1 MNYGLIGNI
10 VVSGN
15 RVMARPREFDPKT
28 ALDRI
33 QRAFWEKGYHGTS
46 MQDLERITELKKQS
60 LYREFGNKD
69 AMYARAL
76 KLYHERDITHLAQV
90 ICKAPDAKQRF
101 VDLFE
106 AVLEPVRNG
115 DRSGCFLCNSAIEHA
130 HDDPQ
135 IQLNAQEGI
144 KSTQDLFN
152 TALAVS
158 EPYKSDAAL
167 RKQKANL
174 LAAGYFGL
182 RVMVRGGTPL
192 EELEETVSV
201 LVSTI

>member
-1 MNYGLIGNI
+1 
-10 VVSGN
+10 
-15 RVMARPREFDPKT
+15 MARPREFDPQT

-76 KLYHERDITHLAQV
+76 KLYHERDLTHLAQV
-90 ICKAPDAKQRF
+90 ICRAPNAKQRF

-106 AVLEPVRNG
+106 AVLVPVRNG

-130 HDDPQ
+130 HDDQQ

-144 KSTQDLFN
+144 QSTQDLFN

-158 EPYKSDAAL
+158 EPYKSDDAL

-192 EELEETVSV
+192 TELEETVTV

>member
-1 MNYGLIGNI
+1 
-10 VVSGN
+10 
-15 RVMARPREFDPKT
+15 MARPREFDPET

-46 MQDLERITELKKQS
+46 MQDLEKITELKKQS

-76 KLYHERDITHLAQV
+76 KLYHERDITRLAQV
-90 ICKAPDAKQRF
+90 ICEASDAKQRF
-101 VDLFE
+101 ADLFE
-106 AVLEPVRNG
+106 AVLAPVRKG

-144 KSTQDLFN
+144 KSTQQLFD
-152 TALAVS
+152 TALTAS

-174 LAAGYFGL
+174 LAAGYFGV

-192 EELEETVSV
+192 PELEETVAV
-201 LVSTI
+201 LISTI